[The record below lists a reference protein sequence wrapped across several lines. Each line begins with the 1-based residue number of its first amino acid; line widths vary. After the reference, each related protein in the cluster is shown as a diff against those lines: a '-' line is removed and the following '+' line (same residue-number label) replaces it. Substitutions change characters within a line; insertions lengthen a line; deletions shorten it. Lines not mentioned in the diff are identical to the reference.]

1 MFFVECLNEMT
12 KLHLLSFFKKIAE
25 TLKNALYCMFLTA
38 EEIKNNNRNQD
49 IQITMTRTGRSM
61 G

>member
-1 MFFVECLNEMT
+1 MT
-12 KLHLLSFFKKIAE
+12 KLHLLSFLKKIAE